1 MAKVAQP
8 PKVDDIRFDDWL
20 FLFWKSVT
28 TAVVGDS
35 TSTGATQAI
44 TGIIPVINGG
54 TGVSN
59 LTGYLKGNG
68 TNPLTA
74 VTKIPYS
81 DITGVPAV
89 SGDQPPVTALNQNA
103 GTGIYVVTAYGAS
116 KTCVIV
122 GTTSVV
128 NVTNGDGINGNPAIN
143 IAPEYF
149 SQQSNFLC
157 FAAACG

>member
-1 MAKVAQP
+1 MPNVSQP
-8 PKVDDIRFDDWL
+8 PKVANDRFDDWL

-28 TAVVGDS
+28 NAAIGSSTATGTDQS
-35 TSTGATQAI
+35 TTTLTQ
-44 TGIIPVINGG
+44 VSNGG

-68 TNPLTA
+68 ANPFTA
-74 VTKIPYS
+74 VSKIPYS
-81 DITGVPAV
+81 DITGVPTV
-89 SGDQPPVTALNQNA
+89 SGDLPPVTALNQNA
-103 GTGIYVVTAYGAS
+103 GTGIYVITAYGAS

-157 FAAACG
+157 FAAAYG